1 MSTFPRTEVGGL
13 SVSRLVIGS
22 NWFLGFSHNTLAKD
36 HYIREHVASRGKIA
50 DILEVYLN
58 AGVDA
63 YVGLITKKLQKEA
76 IEEAQQRTG
85 KRIIVISTPSLP
97 VTARTALDGFDIG
110 EVERM
115 LDAEAAAGAT
125 FLLPHTTTTD
135 RMVDKC
141 SREVRQFDVICKL
154 IRERGMIPGLST
166 HMPEAIVYADETGL
180 DVETYV
186 SIFNAMGFL
195 MPIEVDW
202 TKDIIHN
209 AKKPVLTIKPMAAG
223 QIRPLQALTFS
234 WNAIRDCDMI
244 CAGSMS
250 PEEARELVDLSLAI
264 LDRRKPEIGLQW
276 TRSKETV
283 Q

>member
-1 MSTFPRTEVGGL
+1 MHAFPRTEVGGV
-13 SVSRLVIGS
+13 SASRLVIGC
-22 NWFLGFSHNTLAKD
+22 NWFLGYSHATLAKD
-36 HYIREHVASRGKIA
+36 HFIREHIASREKIA
-50 DILEVYLN
+50 DILEVYLR
-58 AGVDA
+58 AGVDT
-63 YVGLITKKLQKEA
+63 YIGLVTEKLQKEA
-76 IEEAQQRTG
+76 IDEAQERTG
-85 KRIIVISTPSLP
+85 KKISVISTPSLP
-97 VTARTALDGFDIG
+97 VTRRTAVDGFDIG

-125 FLLPHTTTTD
+125 FLLPHSNTTD
-135 RMVDKC
+135 RMLDKC
-141 SREVRQFDVICKL
+141 TRELRQMDVICRM

-180 DVETYV
+180 DVETYI

-202 TKDIIHN
+202 TRDVIHK

-244 CAGSMS
+244 AAGSSS
-250 PEEARELVDLSLAI
+250 PEEAKELVDLSLAI
-264 LDRRKPEIGLQW
+264 LERRKPEIGLQW